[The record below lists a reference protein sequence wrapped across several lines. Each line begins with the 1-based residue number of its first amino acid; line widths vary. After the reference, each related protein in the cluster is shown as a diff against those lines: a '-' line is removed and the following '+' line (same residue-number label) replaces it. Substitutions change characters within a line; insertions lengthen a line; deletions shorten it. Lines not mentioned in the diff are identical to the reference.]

1 MTSAT
6 QIDLRRKYTVEER
19 DAMFE
24 AYAEACGRGDRVEAK
39 RVLEQMPINARW
51 AKIIAD
57 VMGKDFLLEY
67 FNITVANEEYGEGW
81 LDGE

>member
-6 QIDLRRKYTVEER
+6 VDLQKKYTHEER

-24 AYAEACGRGDRVEAK
+24 AYAEACGRADHEGAARI
-39 RVLEQMPINARW
+39 LEQMPINARW

-57 VMGKDFLLEY
+57 VMGKDFLLEF